1 MQIDKFTR
9 NAIFSKNIWKLSGHA
24 DFLNFLS
31 LNLCGI
37 LIQDWEQGQSSFLI

>member
-24 DFLNFLS
+24 DFLNFFITQPLWNFDPGLGAGS
-31 LNLCGI
+31 V
-37 LIQDWEQGQSSFLI
+37 